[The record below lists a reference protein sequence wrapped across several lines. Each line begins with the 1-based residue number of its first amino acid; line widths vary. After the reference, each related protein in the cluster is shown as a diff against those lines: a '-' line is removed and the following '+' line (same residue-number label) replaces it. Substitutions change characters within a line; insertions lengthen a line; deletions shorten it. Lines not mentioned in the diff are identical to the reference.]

1 MTYALDTS
9 ALLRILLNEPK
20 RLASNVA
27 MYIYSRQQK
36 GDAFFISDL
45 VLAEAYY
52 ALQFHYDLPK
62 AKALESLKFIADV
75 KGFAV
80 SDHAKDILSLPNLAK
95 ASPGFV
101 DRLIHGAAFTSGAT
115 TVSCEKDFRRLPS
128 TAVIKDTTPIS
139 ELMA

>member
-1 MTYALDTS
+1 MTYSLDTS
-9 ALLRILLNEPK
+9 AFLRILLNEPK

-27 MYIYSRQQK
+27 MYIYSRQQN
-36 GDAFFISDL
+36 GDVFEISDL
-45 VLAEAYY
+45 VLSEAYY
-52 ALQFHYDLPK
+52 ALQFHYELPK
-62 AKALESLKFIADV
+62 DAALKVLKHFAGL
-75 KGFAV
+75 KGFQV
-80 SDHAKDILSLPNLAK
+80 SDYAKDILSLPNLAK

-115 TVSCEKDFRRLPS
+115 TVSCEKDFRRLAN